1 MAERFFCLVVVLIF
15 LSCGEIF
22 GQSKPVE
29 KFFKKDSA
37 YYFGKYNGD
46 SVQNNVKLSNTV
58 NSRPVI
64 NLISNSRISFK
75 PLSTIILRP
84 NPFEKKSYR
93 QPLSFF
99 CLKEWQFE
107 KATSIPLRLRLG
119 SMEYTDYLEQKP
131 NALRLK

>member
-37 YYFGKYNGD
+37 YYFSKYNPD
-46 SVQNNVKLSNTV
+46 FLQNNVNLYGIV
-58 NSRPVI
+58 NSRPSI
-64 NLISNSRISFK
+64 SLIFNAAI
-75 PLSTIILRP
+75 PPNALSPTLRP
-84 NPFEKKSYR
+84 NPFEIKSYR
-93 QPLSFF
+93 QPFSFF
-99 CLKEWQFE
+99 CRKEWQFE

-131 NALRLK
+131 NAPRPK

>member
-22 GQSKPVE
+22 GQSNPVE

-37 YYFGKYNGD
+37 YYFGKYTAD
-46 SVQNNVKLSNTV
+46 FLQNNVKLSNTV
-58 NSRPVI
+58 NRHPV
-64 NLISNSRISFK
+64 NSLLFNSTISSK
-75 PLSTIILRP
+75 PLSTILRP

-131 NALRLK
+131 NALRPK

>member
-37 YYFGKYNGD
+37 YYFGKYNAD
-46 SVQNNVKLSNTV
+46 FLQNNVKLSDTM
-58 NSRPVI
+58 NSGAAI
-64 NLISNSRISFK
+64 KLIFNSITSSK
-75 PLSTIILRP
+75 PLSTTLRP
-84 NPFEKKSYR
+84 NPFEQKSFR

-99 CLKEWQFE
+99 CRKEWQFE

-119 SMEYTDYLEQKP
+119 SVEYTDYLEQKP
-131 NALRLK
+131 NALRPK